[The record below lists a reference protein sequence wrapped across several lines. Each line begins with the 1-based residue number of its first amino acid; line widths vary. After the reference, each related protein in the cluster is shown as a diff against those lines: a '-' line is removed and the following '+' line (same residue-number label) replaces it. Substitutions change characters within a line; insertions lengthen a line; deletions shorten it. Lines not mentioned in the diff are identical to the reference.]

1 MAVEGSGRASWRT
14 RRGRCGWRASST
26 TTSKL
31 PGRVVGNLTGTWT
44 DGDTERTAVL
54 ATLH

>member
-1 MAVEGSGRASWRT
+1 VRLARVLDDDH
-14 RRGRCGWRASST
+14 
-26 TTSKL
+26 KL